1 MGQGYVSG
9 SVLNSNLDHELYEK
23 ARKRTKQK
31 KRLYFHF
38 VFFLVGSV
46 FLVVLNK
53 VVKFHEE
60 IDWYVWGIL
69 VWMFFLVIHA
79 IRVLVMNRFF
89 NKDWERIQ
97 TEKLIQK
104 HEDRVAKLEAKL
116 TKKGV
121 IPPSE
126 DPETNS

>member
-1 MGQGYVSG
+1 M
-9 SVLNSNLDHELYEK
+9 NSNLDHELYEK

-38 VFFLVGSV
+38 VFFLVGSI

-69 VWMFFLVIHA
+69 IWLFFLVIHA

-89 NKDWERIQ
+89 DKEWERVQ

-104 HEDRVAKLEAKL
+104 HEIRVAKLEAKL
-116 TKKGV
+116 TKKGL
-121 IPPSE
+121 ISPAEEESGSNP
-126 DPETNS
+126 

>member
-1 MGQGYVSG
+1 M
-9 SVLNSNLDHELYEK
+9 NSNLDHELYEK

-46 FLVVLNK
+46 FLVILNK
-53 VVKFHEE
+53 GVKFHEE
-60 IDWYVWGIL
+60 LDWYVWGIL
-69 VWMFFLVIHA
+69 AWLFFLLIHA

-89 NKDWERIQ
+89 NKEWERVQ

-104 HEDRVAKLEAKL
+104 HEAKLAKLEAKL
-116 TKKGV
+116 EKTGV
-121 IPPSE
+121 LPKAE
-126 DPETNS
+126 ETASKP